1 MPFFSVIIPLYNK
14 AHFIANTL
22 KSVLAQSFPDF
33 EVLVI
38 NDGST
43 DDGLEIAQGFHDQ
56 RIRYFNQENKGVSAA
71 RNLGIENASAKYVC
85 FIDADDM
92 WHADFLETIHYYIQ
106 KFPEQKV
113 FASAI
118 EIETSKKVFKP
129 DYSIPK
135 DEDFA
140 IMDYFEGSVKES
152 AICTSSVVIEKSV
165 FEKSGVFDKDL
176 RVLEDIDLWIR
187 IGLNF
192 KVLFV
197 WKVLARYIYDEKSL
211 SRNDSNYF
219 QKGIY
224 DRYGLEETQNAG
236 LKKFLDLNRFSSA
249 IKSKLIGDKPAFEN
263 YYRSID
269 LQNLSAK
276 KRLLLLVPA
285 FSLRVLVH
293 LKTFLANIGL
303 GNSVFK

>member
-14 AHFIANTL
+14 GNFIANTL

-43 DDGLEIAQGFHDQ
+43 DDSFEIAQDFNDQ
-56 RIRYFNQENKGVSAA
+56 RIRHFSQENKGVSAA
-71 RNLGIENASAKYVC
+71 RNLGIENASASYVC
-85 FIDADDM
+85 FIDADDI
-92 WHADFLETIHYYIQ
+92 WHDDFLETVQQYIQ

-118 EIETSKKVFKP
+118 EVETSKKVFRP
-129 DYSIPK
+129 EYSIPK
-135 DEDFA
+135 NKSFA
-140 IMDYFEGSVKES
+140 IVDYFEGSLKES
-152 AICTSSVVIEKSV
+152 AICTSAVVIEKSV
-165 FEKSGVFDKDL
+165 FNESGVFDKDL

-192 KVLFV
+192 KILFI
-197 WKVLARYIYDEKSL
+197 WKVLARYVYDEKSL

-224 DRYGLEETQNAG
+224 DRYVFEETQNYN

-249 IKSKLIGDKPAFEN
+249 IKSKLIGDKPAFEK
-263 YYRSID
+263 YYKSID

-276 KRLLLLVPA
+276 KRLLLRLPALLLRLLVK
-285 FSLRVLVH
+285 
-293 LKTFLANIGL
+293 LKTVLANIGL
-303 GNSVFK
+303 ENSVFK